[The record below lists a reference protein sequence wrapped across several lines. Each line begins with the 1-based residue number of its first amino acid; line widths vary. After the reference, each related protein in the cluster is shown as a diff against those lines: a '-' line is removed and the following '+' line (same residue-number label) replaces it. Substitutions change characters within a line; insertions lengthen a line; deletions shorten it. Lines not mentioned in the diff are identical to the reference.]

1 MCSPWRWRCW
11 AEDSPRPGPPP
22 PPRSSSHT
30 RRGSHSPA
38 EFWYFTDMSQNKTIA
53 FTWGQPRPRARR
65 LLSVML
71 LHEEMSTL
79 WNGDGYS
86 FKIKD
91 DTDVIILMS
100 WYWCHDDGHLVS
112 LAACLARECE
122 VWSVS
127 FPQPPRSSVSMLG
140 QFRAKISRAWSPTFW
155 REQIMNPESGCLSI
169 AFKKK

>member
-38 EFWYFTDMSQNKTIA
+38 ECWYFTDMSQLLNSPEDSL
-53 FTWGQPRPRARR
+53 GPEHGDYCPSCCYRR
-65 LLSVML
+65 RCPPFVMGMGTVL
-71 LHEEMSTL
+71 R
-79 WNGDGYS
+79 
-86 FKIKD
+86 
-91 DTDVIILMS
+91 

-155 REQIMNPESGCLSI
+155 REQIMNPESGVYQ
-169 AFKKK
+169 